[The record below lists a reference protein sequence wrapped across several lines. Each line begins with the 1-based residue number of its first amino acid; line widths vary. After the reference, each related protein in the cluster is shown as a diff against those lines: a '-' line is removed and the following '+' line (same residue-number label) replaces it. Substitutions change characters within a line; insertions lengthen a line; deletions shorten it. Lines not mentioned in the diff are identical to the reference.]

1 MEEFIN
7 FTAKI
12 IKFVIMV
19 AVGLVLTIGPII
31 VIVAELQSEDSG
43 FVDVALRLVGSSIAF
58 YMGVI
63 CLKMA
68 HEGWK
73 EDTL

>member
-19 AVGLVLTIGPII
+19 AAGLVLTIGPII
-31 VIVAELQSEDSG
+31 MIFNELQTEG
-43 FVDVALRLVGSSIAF
+43 FDFASVALWIVGSALPIWFGSHILSLAF
-58 YMGVI
+58 
-63 CLKMA
+63 K
-68 HEGWK
+68 GWE

>member
-63 CLKMA
+63 CLNMA